1 MGRNPFTSEGP
12 SSKQHTK
19 TMALHWTS
27 TRVAW
32 LCHGCLVSSVVGVCG
47 TSGETLNFR
56 RG

>member
-19 TMALHWTS
+19 TMALRWTS

-32 LCHGCLVSSVVGVCG
+32 LCHGCLVSLVLVFVCVCVCDPSEK
-47 TSGETLNFR
+47 T
-56 RG
+56 